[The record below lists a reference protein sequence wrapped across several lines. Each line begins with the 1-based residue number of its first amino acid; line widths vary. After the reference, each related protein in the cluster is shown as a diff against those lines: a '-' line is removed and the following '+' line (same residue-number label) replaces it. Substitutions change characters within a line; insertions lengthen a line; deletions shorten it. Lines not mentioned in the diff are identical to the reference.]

1 MEVKILKPLMTA
13 TCLILAALLA
23 SPAAAKDYN
32 SLNDYTAG
40 RAPYVSASIADATG
54 TAVNDGRTW
63 LAIKTI
69 QCGKKRLV
77 VWRERDDASD
87 YYATEEVKH
96 HNTFPRVKGLVY
108 DDATGNTSL
117 KGNLCTD
124 TD

>member
-69 QCGKKRLV
+69 PMPPATRPSKVNPAQILIEAG
-77 VWRERDDASD
+77 DAPIKPTSNEFRRCSRFSD
-87 YYATEEVKH
+87 GTIILNAA
-96 HNTFPRVKGLVY
+96 L
-108 DDATGNTSL
+108 A
-117 KGNLCTD
+117 
-124 TD
+124 